1 MVTFLFDDNQY
12 YWINLYINWNKKK
25 FTILSSVYLK
35 EFDNF
40 LKNQTE
46 KRRSKNQNK
55 RREHEKQ
62 SRNIYNSMKF

>member
-40 LKNQTE
+40 FKNQTE

-55 RREHEKQ
+55 RREYEKQ
-62 SRNIYNSMKF
+62 SIEKHL

>member
-55 RREHEKQ
+55 RREYEKQ
-62 SRNIYNSMKF
+62 SIEKHL

>member
-1 MVTFLFDDNQY
+1 M
-12 YWINLYINWNKKK
+12 
-25 FTILSSVYLK
+25 ILSSVYLK

-40 LKNQTE
+40 FKNQTE